1 MTTTTTTRAPTMLI
15 TRNIHEWKSENT
27 CYHIFIFIYSAFVP
41 VLNLELDL
49 EQVFTEGE
57 FQQETELSL

>member
-1 MTTTTTTRAPTMLI
+1 MIESQLAI
-15 TRNIHEWKSENT
+15 S
-27 CYHIFIFIYSAFVP
+27 IFVSSAFVP
-41 VLNLELDL
+41 VLYLELVL